1 MSNMFL
7 RNDTIFGVCEAL
19 GEDFGFNPNYL
30 RVALI
35 LPIFWFPTE
44 VAITYAALGLVVL
57 ASRFLF
63 KDNKVAVEQA
73 EASAPLV
80 TADPANQP
88 DGAIAEAA

>member
-63 KDNKVAVEQA
+63 KDNKVAAEQA
-73 EASAPLV
+73 EAGTKLV
-80 TADPANQP
+80 TADPANEA